1 MSTPAPGRKL
11 STADLATPAARTEE
25 ERRQDAQLKTPP
37 DTLKDVPPETRTET
51 RTEARPEALTNT
63 PRPAPV
69 DVDDAGMPMP
79 PPQPVGRAEMR
90 TGTPPQTPQ
99 NRATDDEEVSELFA
113 DAECHALWKRWD
125 DIQAGFVDEP
135 RRAVQDADSLVAET
149 MQQLANTFARERGNL
164 EQQWGRGDNVSTE
177 DLRIAFRRYR
187 SFFKRLLSV

>member
-11 STADLATPAARTEE
+11 STADLATPAARTDE
-25 ERRQDAQLKTPP
+25 ERRLDERLDQ
-37 DTLKDVPPETRTET
+37 RS
-51 RTEARPEALTNT
+51 EALTDAQPEPRLRGLRDT
-63 PRPAPV
+63 PTPPAP
-69 DVDDAGMPMP
+69 VDDAGMPVP
-79 PPQPVGRAEMR
+79 TQDPPQPIGRAEMR
-90 TGTPPQTPQ
+90 TDTTPQ
-99 NRATDDEEVSELFA
+99 NRTTDEEEVSALFA
-113 DAECHALWKRWD
+113 DDECRGLWKRWD

-149 MQQLANTFARERGNL
+149 MQQLANTFSRERGSL

>member
-37 DTLKDVPPETRTET
+37 DTLKDVPPE
-51 RTEARPEALTNT
+51 ARPEALTDM
-63 PRPAPV
+63 PRSGPV
-69 DVDDAGMPMP
+69 DVDDAGMPVP

-90 TGTPPQTPQ
+90 TGTPPQTTPTPQ
-99 NRATDDEEVSELFA
+99 DRTTDDEEVSELFA